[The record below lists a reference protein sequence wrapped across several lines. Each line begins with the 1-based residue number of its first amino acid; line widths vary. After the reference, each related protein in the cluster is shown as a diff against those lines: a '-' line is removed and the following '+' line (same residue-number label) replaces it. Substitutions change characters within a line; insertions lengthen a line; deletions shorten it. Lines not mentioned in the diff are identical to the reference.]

1 MMTNEELEMM
11 GPTTEETENPIV
23 PEVEA
28 VVDVPNTDDANAW
41 MYVAGTLLVGAVLG
55 HIVEKHVIPGVKK
68 LAKKVHRGIK
78 NMGNKT
84 DDTQDNG
91 QPIPVDPKDVTV
103 E

>member
-11 GPTTEETENPIV
+11 DPTTEEMENPIV

-68 LAKKVHRGIK
+68 LAKKAYRGIK
-78 NMGNKT
+78 NLNNKT

-91 QPIPVDPKDVTV
+91 
-103 E
+103 